1 MRLALLSAL
10 GLAIAMP
17 AASVAENLRKGEWDY
32 LTTAADEHSYYGR
45 VLSTMG
51 DQVVMKVLVTN
62 PKDEVEKDY
71 VVTYAIECK
80 KMAIKQRGERKWEKI
95 DKTSVA
101 QSWWSWACK

>member
-10 GLAIAMP
+10 SLAIAMP

-45 VLSTMG
+45 VLSRMG

-62 PKDEVEKDY
+62 PKDEVEKDMWLLMPLN
-71 VVTYAIECK
+71 AK
-80 KMAIKQRGERKWEKI
+80 RWQLNKGGK
-95 DKTSVA
+95 
-101 QSWWSWACK
+101 

>member
-45 VLSTMG
+45 VLSRMG

-71 VVTYAIECK
+71 VVTYAIE
-80 KMAIKQRGERKWEKI
+80 
-95 DKTSVA
+95 
-101 QSWWSWACK
+101 

>member
-45 VLSTMG
+45 VLSRMG
-51 DQVVMKVLVTN
+51 DQVVMKVLVAN

-80 KMAIKQRGERKWEKI
+80 KMAIKQREERKWEKI